1 MTNKL
6 IQKKQKAVLMLTL
19 LLVVFVTV
27 SGFMWNHGFQTTKIE
42 TRTVEVPVEV
52 QYERVDTLPK
62 GEEKVLQE
70 GAVGLDEV
78 EEEIHYKQGDVIDT
92 KELQRKTITPMQ
104 PKVVQVGIREV
115 EVSRSYDRVREVITM
130 EATAYLPTDGGGD
143 GITATGIRARHGV
156 VAVDPN
162 VIPLG
167 TRVYIPGYG
176 EAIAADTGG
185 DIVGNRID
193 VVLEDYGSAMQFG
206 RRTVDV
212 YILSS

>member
-1 MTNKL
+1 MTNRL
-6 IQKKQKAVLMLTL
+6 LQQKQKALLMLTL
-19 LLVVFVTV
+19 LLIVFVTV
-27 SGFMWNHGFQTTKIE
+27 SGFMWNHGFQTKKIE
-42 TRTVEVPVEV
+42 THQVEVPVAV

-104 PKVVQVGIREV
+104 PKVVQVGTREV

>member
-1 MTNKL
+1 MTNQL

-42 TRTVEVPVEV
+42 TRTVEVPVVV

-70 GAVGLDEV
+70 GTVGLDEV

-92 KELQRKTITPMQ
+92 KELQRKRITPMQ
-104 PKVVQVGIREV
+104 PKVVQVGTREV

-185 DIVGNRID
+185 DIVGNRSD
-193 VVLEDYGSAMQFG
+193 VVLDDYGSAMQFG

>member
-1 MTNKL
+1 MTNQL

-19 LLVVFVTV
+19 LLIVFVTV

-42 TRTVEVPVEV
+42 TRTVEVPVVV
-52 QYERVDTLPK
+52 QYERVDILPK

-70 GAVGLDEV
+70 GTVGLDEV

-104 PKVVQVGIREV
+104 PKVVQVGTREV

>member
-1 MTNKL
+1 MKNQL

-42 TRTVEVPVEV
+42 TRTVEVPVVV
-52 QYERVDTLPK
+52 QYERVDILPK

-70 GAVGLDEV
+70 GTVGLDEV

-92 KELQRKTITPMQ
+92 KELQRKRITPMQ
-104 PKVVQVGIREV
+104 PKVVQVGTREV

>member
-1 MTNKL
+1 M
-6 IQKKQKAVLMLTL
+6 
-19 LLVVFVTV
+19 
-27 SGFMWNHGFQTTKIE
+27 
-42 TRTVEVPVEV
+42 
-52 QYERVDTLPK
+52 
-62 GEEKVLQE
+62 
-70 GAVGLDEV
+70 

-104 PKVVQVGIREV
+104 PKVVQVGTREV
-115 EVSRSYDRVREVITM
+115 EVSRSYNRVREVITM

-185 DIVGNRID
+185 DIIGNRID

>member
-1 MTNKL
+1 MTNQL

-42 TRTVEVPVEV
+42 TRTVEVPVVV

-62 GEEKVLQE
+62 GEEKVLQA
-70 GAVGLDEV
+70 GTVGLDEV

-104 PKVVQVGIREV
+104 PKVVQVGTREI

>member
-1 MTNKL
+1 MTNRL
-6 IQKKQKAVLMLTL
+6 LQQKQKAVLMLTL

-42 TRTVEVPVEV
+42 TRTVEVPVVV

-70 GAVGLDEV
+70 GTVGLDEV

-104 PKVVQVGIREV
+104 PKVVQVGTREV

>member
-1 MTNKL
+1 MTNRL
-6 IQKKQKAVLMLTL
+6 LQQKQKALLMLTL
-19 LLVVFVTV
+19 LLIVFVTV
-27 SGFMWNHGFQTTKIE
+27 SGFMWNHGFQTKQLE
-42 TRTVEVPVEV
+42 THQVEVPVAV

-62 GEEKVLQE
+62 GMEEVLQE
-70 GAVGLDEV
+70 GTPGLDEV
-78 EEEIHYKQGDVIDT
+78 QEEVHYNHGEIVDT
-92 KELQRKTITPMQ
+92 KELQRTTITQMK
-104 PKVVQVGIREV
+104 PKIIRAGTRDIG
-115 EVSRSYDRVREVITM
+115 VSRSYNRVKEVISM

-185 DIVGNRID
+185 DIIGNRID

>member
-1 MTNKL
+1 MTNRL
-6 IQKKQKAVLMLTL
+6 LQQKQKAVLMLTL
-19 LLVVFVTV
+19 LLIVFVTV
-27 SGFMWNHGFQTTKIE
+27 SGFMWNHGFQTKKIE
-42 TRTVEVPVEV
+42 THQVEVPVSV

-62 GEEKVLQE
+62 GMEEVLQD
-70 GAVGLDEV
+70 GTPGLDEV
-78 EEEIHYKQGDVIDT
+78 QEEVHYNHGEVVDT
-92 KELQRKTITPMQ
+92 KELQRTTITPM
-104 PKVVQVGIREV
+104 KSKIIRAGTRDI
-115 EVSRSYDRVREVITM
+115 EVSRSYNRVKEVITM

-143 GITATGIRARHGV
+143 GITATGIPARYGV

>member
-104 PKVVQVGIREV
+104 PKVVQVGTREV